1 MIIVGDLNYPK
12 DVQQVP
18 VICKIIIKYKLFFYS
33 HMTQQSHTPL
43 TERRYVMPFVLITS
57 LFFLWGFARAILD
70 VLNKHFQAELDIS
83 ITQSS
88 FIQVT
93 TYLGYFLMA
102 IPAGLLI
109 NRMGYKHGVVV
120 GLLLYAVG
128 AFLFVPGTWTNSFSA
143 YLVALFVIAC
153 GLVFLETAANPY
165 ATELGPSET
174 ASSRLNLS
182 QSFNGMGSALAPIV
196 VGGLLFSGT
205 GADVSLPYIFMGVIV
220 LLVAFVFSRT
230 ELPEIQIEKE
240 SLMENNLSETE
251 NDKASGL
258 TKLRQLIQ
266 NRTFLF
272 GLFALLCYEVSE
284 ISINSYFVNFT
295 TGMGWLSAANA
306 SYILGLSLFIF
317 MGGRFE
323 RVLYWCACG
332 TVLSI
337 ALLLL
342 NSQLSIFNYKIS
354 LVLLIANYFFEAIMF
369 PTIFSLTL
377 HGLGSLTKSAS
388 SLLMMTPVGGCGFL
402 LMALLA
408 DYSGSLVLPFLI
420 PLAGYVVVFIFA
432 RSKIIDGSVSV

>member
-1 MIIVGDLNYPK
+1 
-12 DVQQVP
+12 
-18 VICKIIIKYKLFFYS
+18 
-33 HMTQQSHTPL
+33 MTQQSHTPL

-295 TGMGWLSAANA
+295 TGMG
-306 SYILGLSLFIF
+306 
-317 MGGRFE
+317 
-323 RVLYWCACG
+323 
-332 TVLSI
+332 
-337 ALLLL
+337 
-342 NSQLSIFNYKIS
+342 
-354 LVLLIANYFFEAIMF
+354 
-369 PTIFSLTL
+369 
-377 HGLGSLTKSAS
+377 
-388 SLLMMTPVGGCGFL
+388 
-402 LMALLA
+402 
-408 DYSGSLVLPFLI
+408 
-420 PLAGYVVVFIFA
+420 
-432 RSKIIDGSVSV
+432 

>member
-1 MIIVGDLNYPK
+1 
-12 DVQQVP
+12 
-18 VICKIIIKYKLFFYS
+18 
-33 HMTQQSHTPL
+33 
-43 TERRYVMPFVLITS
+43 
-57 LFFLWGFARAILD
+57 
-70 VLNKHFQAELDIS
+70 
-83 ITQSS
+83 
-88 FIQVT
+88 
-93 TYLGYFLMA
+93 
-102 IPAGLLI
+102 
-109 NRMGYKHGVVV
+109 MGYKHGVVV

-317 MGGRFE
+317 MGGRFVGSWIMRRVPAE

-420 PLAGYVVVFIFA
+420 PLAGYIVVFIFA

>member
-1 MIIVGDLNYPK
+1 MIPK
-12 DVQQVP
+12 
-18 VICKIIIKYKLFFYS
+18 S
-33 HMTQQSHTPL
+33 HASL
-43 TERRYVMPFVLITS
+43 TERRYAVPFVLITS

-70 VLNKHFQAELDIS
+70 VLNKHFQTELNIT

-109 NRMGYKHGVVV
+109 NKMGYKRGVVV

-128 AFLFVPGTWTNSFSA
+128 AFLFVPGTWTNSYSA
-143 YLVALFVIAC
+143 YLVALFVIAS

-165 ATELGPSET
+165 STELGPCET

-182 QSFNGMGSALAPIV
+182 QSFNGLGSAIAPIV
-196 VGGLLFSGT
+196 VGGLLFSGS
-205 GADVSLPYIFMGVIV
+205 GADVSLPYIVLGVIV
-220 LLVAFVFSRT
+220 LLVAFIFSRS

-240 SLMENNLSETE
+240 SLLVNNQSEIV
-251 NDKASGL
+251 NNNASGL
-258 TKLRQLIQ
+258 TNLRQLIQ

-272 GLFALLCYEVSE
+272 GLFALLSYEVSE

-317 MGGRFE
+317 MGGRFIGSWIMRRVPAE

-337 ALLLL
+337 ALLFL
-342 NSQLSIFNYKIS
+342 NCQLSIFNYKIS
-354 LVLLIANYFFEAIMF
+354 LALLIANYFFEAIMF
-369 PTIFSLTL
+369 PTIFSLSL
-377 HGLGSLTKSAS
+377 RGLSSLTKSAS

-408 DYSGSLVLPFLI
+408 DHSGSLVLPFLI

-432 RSKIIDGSVSV
+432 RRMVVGESVME

>member
-1 MIIVGDLNYPK
+1 MNDSQMSTK
-12 DVQQVP
+12 
-18 VICKIIIKYKLFFYS
+18 S
-33 HMTQQSHTPL
+33 RASL
-43 TERRYVMPFVLITS
+43 TEHRYVVPFVLITS

-70 VLNKHFQAELDIS
+70 VLNKHFQTALNIS

-88 FIQVT
+88 LVQVT

-109 NRMGYKHGVVV
+109 NRVGYKRGVVI
-120 GLLLYAVG
+120 GLLLYAFG
-128 AFLFVPGTWTNSFSA
+128 AFLFVPGTWANSFA
-143 YLVALFVIAC
+143 GYLAALFVIAC

-165 ATELGPSET
+165 ATQLGPAET

-196 VGGLLFSGT
+196 VGGLLFGGSGT
-205 GADVSLPYIFMGVIV
+205 DVALPYVAMGVIV
-220 LLVAFVFSRT
+220 LLVAFVFSRSQ
-230 ELPEIQIEKE
+230 LPEIQTDEAVSSPDDQPSTANE
-240 SLMENNLSETE
+240 S
-251 NDKASGL
+251 ASGWANI
-258 TKLRQLIQ
+258 RQLFH

-272 GLFALLCYEVSE
+272 GLSALLAYEVSE

-317 MGGRFE
+317 MGGRFFGSWIMRRIPAG
-323 RVLYWCACG
+323 RVLLWCACG
-332 TVLSI
+332 TVVSI
-337 ALLLL
+337 ALLFL
-342 NSQLSIFNYKIS
+342 NCQLSVVSYKFS
-354 LVLLIANYFFEAIMF
+354 LALLIANYFFEAIMF

-377 HGLGSLTKSAS
+377 QGMGTLTKSAS

-408 DYSGSLVLPFLI
+408 DRSGSLVIPFLI
-420 PLAGYVVVFIFA
+420 PLAGYIVVFIFA
-432 RSKIIDGSVSV
+432 RRKAKGLRG